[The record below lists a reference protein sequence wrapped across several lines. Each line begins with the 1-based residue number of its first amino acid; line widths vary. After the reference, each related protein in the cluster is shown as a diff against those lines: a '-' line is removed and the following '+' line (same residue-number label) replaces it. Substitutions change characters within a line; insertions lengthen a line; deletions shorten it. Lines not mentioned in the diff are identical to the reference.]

1 MNFAVAKTSLSTF
14 AKMLAGAVRVT
25 TIETMRTSVIML
37 KEIAKFPLRIKGIT
51 ATEVV
56 EVKSPYNGEAIAAVE
71 QADETAIKTAIAQS
85 KHTFENVMRKM
96 PAHKRSEILARTAR
110 IIGERH
116 EDFARTIAL
125 EGGKPI
131 KDARIEVAR
140 AISTFTIAAEE
151 ALRLD
156 GEQISMDR
164 QPGNEG
170 RVGIVM
176 REPIGVIAAITPF
189 NFPLNLV
196 AHKLAPAIASGCTV
210 VLKPASQTPVSS
222 LKLAEVM
229 QEAGL
234 PEGALI
240 VTPCRGSKGGAL
252 VRDPRLAMLTFTGS
266 QEVGW
271 DLRRQ
276 IAPGTRIILELG
288 GNAGLVVH
296 GDADLAAAARA
307 AARGG
312 YVNAGQTCISVQR
325 IYVQDNKYDEFV
337 TLFVDLVKKLKSGDP
352 LEETTDVGP
361 MIDAGAVDKTLSW
374 IHEASAGGAKV
385 LAGGNKHAHNILEP
399 TVLVDTK
406 PELAVV
412 CQEVFGPVV
421 AVMKYADIDE
431 AITLMNDSRY
441 GLQAG
446 VFTSSLEVAFKAARS
461 IDAGGVMVNDGPTF
475 RADHM
480 PYGGRKESG
489 VGLEGVRYAIS
500 EMTQPKFIC
509 LNLPPL

>member
-1 MNFAVAKTSLSTF
+1 
-14 AKMLAGAVRVT
+14 
-25 TIETMRTSVIML
+25 ML

-51 ATEVV
+51 AKEVI
-56 EVKSPYNGEAIAAVE
+56 EVKSPFNGEPIAAVE
-71 QADETAIKTAIAQS
+71 QADEAALLAAIAQA
-85 KHTFENVMRKM
+85 KETFENVMRKM
-96 PAHKRSEILARTAR
+96 PAHKRSEILNRTAR
-110 IIGERH
+110 FISERH
-116 EDFARTIAL
+116 EDFARTIAM

-176 REPIGVIAAITPF
+176 REPIGVVGAITPF

-196 AHKLAPAIASGCTV
+196 AHKLAPAFASGCTV
-210 VLKPASQTPVSS
+210 VLKPASQTPISS
-222 LKLAEVM
+222 LMLADIM
-229 QEAGL
+229 HEAGL

-240 VTPCRGSKGGAL
+240 VTPCRGSKGAAL

-296 GDADLAAAARA
+296 DDADIAAAARA

-312 YVNAGQTCISVQR
+312 FVNAGQTCISVQR
-325 IYVQDNKYDEFV
+325 VYVQEKKYDEFV
-337 TLFVDLVKKLKSGDP
+337 KLFVENVNKLKTGDP

-361 MIDAGAVDKTLSW
+361 MIDAGAAEKTVSW
-374 IHEASAGGAKV
+374 IKDATTAGAKV
-385 LAGGNKHAHNILEP
+385 LAGGSKQANNIVEP

-421 AVMKYADIDE
+421 AVMKYSDIDE
-431 AITLMNDSRY
+431 AIRLMNDSRY

-446 VFTSSLEVAFKAARS
+446 VFTASLDVAFKAARS
-461 IDAGGVMVNDGPTF
+461 IDAGGVMVNDGPSF

>member
-1 MNFAVAKTSLSTF
+1 
-14 AKMLAGAVRVT
+14 
-25 TIETMRTSVIML
+25 ML

-51 ATEVV
+51 SKEVI
-56 EVKSPYNGEAIAAVE
+56 EVKSPYNGEPLAAVE
-71 QADETAIKTAIAQS
+71 QADEAALEAAITQAKE
-85 KHTFENVMRKM
+85 TFDKVMRKM
-96 PAHKRSEILARTAR
+96 PAHKKAEILQRTAR
-110 IIGERH
+110 FIGERH
-116 EDFARTIAL
+116 EDFARTIAM

-140 AISTFTIAAEE
+140 AISTFTIASEE

-156 GEQISMDR
+156 GEQLAMDR

-170 RVGIVM
+170 RIGVVL

-210 VLKPASQTPVSS
+210 VLKPASQTPISS
-222 LKLAEVM
+222 LMLAEVL

-240 VTPCRGSKGGAL
+240 VTPCRGSKGAKL
-252 VRDPRLAMLTFTGS
+252 VRDPRIAMLTFTGS

-271 DLRRQ
+271 DLRKQ

-296 GDADLAAAARA
+296 NDADLDAAARA

-325 IYVQDNKYDEFV
+325 VYVQETKYDEFV
-337 TLFVDLVKKLKSGDP
+337 KLFVDHVKKLKVGDP
-352 LEETTDVGP
+352 LEEATDVGP
-361 MIDAGAVDKTLSW
+361 MIDSGAVEKTLSW
-374 IHEASAGGAKV
+374 IKEAAAGGAKI
-385 LAGGNKHAHNILEP
+385 LAGGNKQANNVLEP

-406 PELAVV
+406 PELSVV

-421 AVMKYADIDE
+421 AVMKYSDIDE
-431 AITLMNDSRY
+431 AIALMNDSRY

-446 VFTSSLEVAFKAARS
+446 VFTGSLEIAFKAARS

>member
-1 MNFAVAKTSLSTF
+1 M
-14 AKMLAGAVRVT
+14 
-25 TIETMRTSVIML
+25 I
-37 KEIAKFPLRIKGIT
+37 KEIAKYPLKIKG
-51 ATEVV
+51 TESSELN
-56 EVKSPYNGEAIAAVE
+56 EVKSPFSGEVIAAVA
-71 QADETAIKTAIAQS
+71 QADEKAIKLGIAQA
-85 KHTFENVMRKM
+85 HETFHSVMKKM
-96 PAHKRSEILARTAR
+96 PAHKRSQILANAAR
-110 IIGERH
+110 LLTEQL

-131 KDARIEVAR
+131 KDARIEVSR
-140 AISTFTIAAEE
+140 AVMTFTIASEE

-156 GEQISMDR
+156 GEQIPMDR
-164 QPGNEG
+164 QVGNEG
-170 RVGIVM
+170 RIGMIM
-176 REPIGVIAAITPF
+176 REPIGVIGAITPF

-222 LKLAEVM
+222 LKLAEVLA
-229 QEAGL
+229 QAGL
-234 PEGALI
+234 PEGAL
-240 VTPCRGSKGGAL
+240 VLTPCRGSKGIHI
-252 VRDPRLAMLTFTGS
+252 VSDPRIAMITFTGS

-271 DLRRQ
+271 NLRSL

-296 GDADLAAAARA
+296 DDADLTLAAKA

-325 IYVQDNKYDEFV
+325 VYVQEKAYDKFLS
-337 TLFVDLVKKLKSGDP
+337 TFVDLVKNLRCGDP
-352 LEETTDVGP
+352 LDESVDVGP
-361 MIDAGAVDKTLSW
+361 MIDPGSVDKTISW
-374 IHEASAGGAKV
+374 IDEAVKGGAKL
-385 LAGGNKHAHNILEP
+385 LAGGKKQANNVLEP
-399 TVLVDTK
+399 TVLSETAAT
-406 PELAVV
+406 LSVV

-421 AVMKYADIDE
+421 AVMKYKDIDE

-446 VFTSSLEVAFKAARS
+446 VFTQNLEVAFKAARQ
-461 IDAGGVMVNDGPTF
+461 IDAGGVMVNDAPTF

-489 VGLEGVRYAIS
+489 VGLEGVKYAIA

-509 LNLPPL
+509 LNLPPLY

>member
-1 MNFAVAKTSLSTF
+1 
-14 AKMLAGAVRVT
+14 
-25 TIETMRTSVIML
+25 ML
-37 KEIAKFPLRIKGIT
+37 KEIAKFPLRIKGVT
-51 ATEVV
+51 SKETT
-56 EVKSPYNGEAIAAVE
+56 EVKSPFNGEPIAAVE
-71 QADETAIKTAIAQS
+71 QADEAAIKSAITQA
-85 KHTFENVMRKM
+85 KETFETVMRKM

-110 IIGERH
+110 ILGERH
-116 EDFARTIAL
+116 EDFARTIAM

-140 AISTFTIAAEE
+140 AISTFTIASEE
-151 ALRLD
+151 TLRLD
-156 GEQISMDR
+156 GEQIAMDR

-170 RVGIVM
+170 RLGFVM
-176 REPIGVIAAITPF
+176 REPIGVIGAITPF

-196 AHKLAPAIASGCTV
+196 AHKLAPAFASGCTV
-210 VLKPASQTPVSS
+210 VLKPASQTPISS
-222 LKLAEVM
+222 LKLAEVLA
-229 QEAGL
+229 EAGL
-234 PEGALI
+234 PEGALV

-252 VRDPRLAMLTFTGS
+252 VKDPRIAMLTFTGS

-296 GDADLAAAARA
+296 DDADILAAARA

-325 IYVQDNKYDEFV
+325 IYVQEKKYDEF
-337 TLFVDLVKKLKSGDP
+337 LKHFVDLVKKLKAGDP
-352 LEETTDVGP
+352 LEEATDVGP
-361 MIDAGAVDKTLSW
+361 MIDAGAADKTIEW
-374 IHEASAGGAKV
+374 VKEATAGGAKL
-385 LAGGNKHAHNILEP
+385 LAGGTKQPNSNVVEP
-399 TVLVDTK
+399 TILVDTK
-406 PELAVV
+406 PELSVV

-421 AVMKYADIDE
+421 AVMKYTDIDE
-431 AITLMNDSRY
+431 AIKLMNDSRY

-446 VFTSSLEVAFKAARS
+446 VFTSNLEIAFKAARE
-461 IDAGGVMVNDGPTF
+461 IDAGGVMVNDGPSF

-489 VGLEGVRYAIS
+489 VGLEGVRYAMS

-509 LNLPPL
+509 LNLPQL